1 MKKSYF
7 KEIQTTRWNRLLK
20 FGTSALFCLVFMAMS
35 INVQAQ
41 YNLTYNRTSGQCGP
55 IDPTVIIGL
64 NNSTLNNTH
73 VLFRVNLDATYTPK
87 YTQVGLVMN
96 NFGGPIQ
103 FGQYNEPGKYV
114 AYRYTP
120 GAYHELVGANDLAS
134 YGTGTLQD
142 DEFWIIGTP
151 AERDL
156 SFTGTEGTDYQL
168 EGTTA
173 VYCNS
178 GSLTL
183 TNPEYSPAAYGSQWN
198 VTYTLLINGN
208 PLTTDIHG
216 HSYTA
221 SPVINP
227 NASTIVWDSLP
238 SGIYTVKAE
247 RTPCAAITF
256 PTPGKSIIVIPDATS
271 IPVVV
276 DPISNISSVTGTPVI
291 LPIHIVYPTITPEQA
306 DPSVNIDSRISTTL
320 AGGFPANTTILNITY
335 NGTDVLAGT
344 YDMSGKND
352 VLLSDILGL
361 ATPGRLIDQSG
372 QNINWVITLNSETD
386 ATVPVKIETITY
398 RGTVTNTFCTGV
410 LDTKNFTLTY
420 AQETT
425 STIPDVTACD
435 EPVVFDFTITYPEI
449 LNVNEDVKADAKISV
464 YKDAGLTTAWNI
476 NAGAQIAVSFNGTL
490 VNTYTVPS
498 DANVFYLSTL
508 LGISPVPFQ
517 GHSGPDVWSFSV
529 TNLDA
534 STYYIGVQNMAILY
548 GTEYVYASQDFK
560 LIHVGAAGITID
572 PISSIQT
579 ATNAPV
585 IFEAKVNYPQGTG
598 LTLTDQNID
607 PSVMADALI
616 TFAPAPPAGTEIA
629 EIQYNGVVVP
639 LTGTTNIGGLTEIRL
654 STILGSA
661 PTALLGHSAI
671 PTDTWKISVE
681 NLNVANTYNVTIQSI
696 AFVDYAVCHTVMATQ
711 EFSVTTANLDISD
724 INNISTINGTPVII
738 PIHVQYPAIS
748 NYDNTITV
756 DARISGTFPAN
767 TQIIGV
773 STDGGTTNL
782 IAGTPYT
789 VTSSPILLSDVLGIS
804 PVQFTL
810 ENGRAYDWEITVVS
824 LDQTN
829 PISTDVLVESIVNYP
844 LGGPFVLDAE
854 GFTLT
859 YAQETTST
867 IPDVADC
874 GSVNFDFTIDY
885 PAILNVD
892 TRVKNDA
899 KISVYQDAALS
910 IPWNINAGAVISISY
925 DGTPLTPYTV
935 PSANDEFLLSTLVGG
950 GAPYPLQGHSGS
962 DLWEFS
968 ISGVTPSTYFV
979 KIENMAVL
987 NSIDYVYAT
996 QDFKVIKVG
1005 ATGVTVNEP
1014 MGTISTVAG
1023 APLQFEVTVAYPDLV
1038 AQNID
1043 PSILVDAL
1051 ITSNVSLSP
1060 DATVAEIKYNGSVVP
1075 LAGITA
1081 IGGKSSI
1088 RLSEILGTTPTALL
1102 GHSNLTDVWTITL
1115 TDVIAGGC
1123 ATKYPTGIKMIMQ
1136 SVAFVADPWETPCP
1150 VVLDADT
1157 LNYGTNCLSANANTV
1172 APVCDGSEI
1181 TGSQFE
1187 FNFPPITGN
1196 PASIT
1201 TDSKITCDVDIPAGV
1216 TIGWSYNS
1224 GAASGSYTVPAAI
1237 TAGTPLYLSTIVGS
1251 PAPTPLEGHNLLFTT
1266 WNFTFG
1272 NVPVGVYNLTV
1283 VPIASMA
1290 SPLLEE
1296 VLTTDPAS
1304 ITQTLTVLAL
1314 PDPTITGD
1322 LTMYS
1327 GETKSYS
1334 VATTASYSWNVTNIN
1349 PLTGSSVDVVIDGS
1363 SSASTVNI
1371 KANWPF
1377 TGTFRL
1383 LVWVSN
1389 GTCSDTSSIL
1399 ITVKPNIL
1407 YGQVKYWN
1415 AQESPMPSP
1424 FNTNYNGMTVPDYFY
1439 VALIENYDK
1448 KDGGS
1453 FDPNDPYVLDLQTV
1467 QPNWIED
1474 GSTIT
1479 EYLSSFM
1486 FDYNLNPALEY
1497 GVVVWDGGYL
1507 EENLGDGY
1515 LGQTW
1520 TWNNWGGV
1528 NATDALAIQH
1538 MAAGNTLPFHWVG
1551 LPSATPQYGFFAEEL
1566 ADVNNSGMLKIS
1578 NPITALDALI
1588 TSRRAVGYIPT
1599 FTNNKPN
1606 FEVAGKLVP
1615 FVDFNTNNTFTNS
1628 LSATPSTRPNI
1639 EFYNEYNNYNWSTFA
1654 LEHVYVTE
1662 PNTFVAGDN
1671 FLNIYY
1677 SAVGDINASYVPEY
1691 GGFKAKPAME
1701 LTVDNQLEVSKGEI
1715 VDIPVRL
1722 ESGADLGAITLGLN
1736 YRNDLIEVVGVNY
1749 SEDFARID
1757 AEKGNVQIAWFNTD
1771 GQHFNANDAI
1781 ATLKVRVL
1789 ADIDANTP
1797 LFELQNA
1804 EIADNSATVIE
1815 GNNLKTVALVTN
1827 LNANSTELRAEN
1839 YPNPFNEK
1847 TTISYNLPETGNVQL
1862 VIYNKMG
1869 QIVKTVVNGI
1879 QQAGLQTIDLNRSD
1893 LMSGVYYYR
1902 ITLHGVSSDYSVTKN
1917 MIVVQ

>member
-1 MKKSYF
+1 
-7 KEIQTTRWNRLLK
+7 LK

-41 YNLTYNRTSGQCGP
+41 YNLTYNKTSGQCGP

-114 AYRYTP
+114 AYRYVP

-198 VTYTLLINGN
+198 VTYTLLLNGN

-216 HSYTA
+216 NSYTA
-221 SPVINP
+221 SNPVVNP
-227 NASTIVWDSLP
+227 NASTIVWNNLP
-238 SGIYTVKAE
+238 SGTYTVKAE
-247 RTPCAAITF
+247 RTPCTAITF
-256 PTPGKSIIVIPDATS
+256 PTPGKSIIVIPDVTS

-276 DPISNISSVTGTPVI
+276 DPINAIYSVTGTPII
-291 LPIHIVYPTITPEQA
+291 LPVHIVYPTITPEQA

-335 NGTDVLAGT
+335 NGIDVLAGT
-344 YDMSGKND
+344 YEMGGKNN

-372 QNINWVITLNSETD
+372 QNITWLITLKSETD
-386 ATVPVKIETITY
+386 ATIPAKIETITY
-398 RGTVTNTFCTGV
+398 RGDVTNTFCTGV
-410 LDTKNFTLTY
+410 LNDEEFTLKF
-420 AQETT
+420 APVTT
-425 STIPDVTACD
+425 STIPDVTACN

-449 LNVNEDVKADAKISV
+449 LRVNEDVKSDAKISV

-517 GHSGPDVWSFSV
+517 GHSGPDAWSFSV

-534 STYYIGVQNMAILY
+534 STYYIGIQNMAILY

-572 PISSIQT
+572 PISDIQT
-579 ATNAPV
+579 ACNAPV
-585 IFEAKVNYPQGTG
+585 VFTANVHYPQGTG
-598 LTLTDQNID
+598 LTLADQNID

-616 TFAPAPPAGTEIA
+616 TITPAPTAGSKIA
-629 EIQYNGVVVP
+629 QIQYNGSVVP
-639 LTGTTNIGGLTEIRL
+639 ITPYIFDGTTTEVLLSSIIGPP
-654 STILGSA
+654 A
-661 PTALLGHSAI
+661 PTSLLGHSGIA
-671 PTDTWKISVE
+671 TDTWKISVE
-681 NLNVANTYNVTIQSI
+681 NLLHPGAKGSDYLVTLKSI
-696 AFVDYAVCHTVMATQ
+696 AYVNYTTCYTELASKEFTVSPQDLVIDPIA
-711 EFSVTTANLDISD
+711 
-724 INNISTINGTPVII
+724 NISTISGTPVII

-748 NYDNTITV
+748 DYDNTIKV
-756 DARISGTFPAN
+756 DASISTTFTDGFPTGTK
-767 TQIIGV
+767 IIGI
-773 STDGGTTNL
+773 STDHGATNL
-782 IAGTPYT
+782 IGAPINVSGQ
-789 VTSSPILLSDVLGIS
+789 SSLLLSSLLGIS

-810 ENGRAYDWEITVVS
+810 ENGKAYTWEITVVS
-824 LDQTN
+824 DPSL
-829 PISTDVLVESIVNYP
+829 STSTVIPVKVQSIVNYSL
-844 LGGPFVLDAE
+844 LGGPFVLAE
-854 GFTLT
+854 RDFTLT

-874 GSVNFDFTIDY
+874 GIVSFDFTINY
-885 PAILNVD
+885 PTIQNVD

-899 KISVYQDAALS
+899 KISIYKDAGLGTT
-910 IPWNINAGAVISISY
+910 WNINEGAVISIWY
-925 DGTPLTPYTV
+925 DGVPVTPSYTV
-935 PSANDEFLLSTLVGG
+935 PAGGSHEFLLSTLVGG

-962 DLWEFS
+962 DLWHFE

-1023 APLQFEVTVAYPDLV
+1023 APLQFEVTVAYPNLV

-1043 PSILVDAL
+1043 PSVLVDAL
-1051 ITSNVSLSP
+1051 ITSNVPLSP
-1060 DATVAEIKYNGSVVP
+1060 DATVAQIKYNGSVVP
-1075 LAGITA
+1075 LNGITA
-1081 IGGKSSI
+1081 IGEKSSI
-1088 RLSEILGTTPTALL
+1088 RLSEIIGTDPVALL
-1102 GHSNLTDVWTITL
+1102 GHSGLEDKWTITL
-1115 TDVIAGGC
+1115 KDVITGSC
-1123 ATKYPTGIKMIMQ
+1123 ATKYAALEITMKSI
-1136 SVAFVADPWETPCP
+1136 AFVDNLTQPCP
-1150 VVLDADT
+1150 VVLGEDMLEYNT
-1157 LNYGTNCLSANANTV
+1157 GCLGVTASTV
-1172 APVCDGSEI
+1172 APVCNGSEI
-1181 TGSQFE
+1181 TGSHFTFQY
-1187 FNFPPITGN
+1187 PSITGN
-1196 PASIT
+1196 PTSIT
-1201 TDSKITCDVDIPAGV
+1201 TDSKITCDVAIPADV

-1224 GAASGSYTVPAAI
+1224 GAASGSYTVTDAI
-1237 TAGTPLYLSTIVGS
+1237 PAGTALYLSTIVGS
-1251 PAPTPLEGHNLLFTT
+1251 PAPTPLEGHNGLLTT
-1266 WNFTFG
+1266 WDFTFG
-1272 NVPVGVYNLTV
+1272 NVPVGVYHLTV

-1290 SPLLEE
+1290 SPILEE

-1304 ITQTLTVLAL
+1304 ITQTLTVLAN
-1314 PDPTITGD
+1314 PDATISGAT
-1322 LTMYS
+1322 TVYS
-1327 GETKSYS
+1327 GEQNIAYS
-1334 VATTASYSWNVTNIN
+1334 VPVA
-1349 PLTGSSVDVVIDGS
+1349 DGS
-1363 SSASTVNI
+1363 SPYPFYTWTLSAGSTTLSYSGREI
-1371 KANWPF
+1371 SIDWSWPF
-1377 TGTFRL
+1377 TGNATL
-1383 LVWVSN
+1383 SVTVYN
-1389 GTCSDTSSIL
+1389 GICSTTNHIT
-1399 ITVKPNIL
+1399 ITVKPNTL

-1424 FNTNYNGMTVPDYFY
+1424 FNTNYYGMTVPDYFY
-1439 VALIENYDK
+1439 VALVENYDK

-1453 FDPNDPYVLDLQTV
+1453 FDPIDAIEIQKVE
-1467 QPNWIED
+1467 PNWIED
-1474 GSTIT
+1474 GTTIT

-1486 FDYNLNPALEY
+1486 FDYNYNPASEY

-1507 EENLGDGY
+1507 EENPSIGDGY

-1628 LSATPSTRPNI
+1628 LSATPGSRPNI

-1815 GNNLKTVALVTN
+1815 GNNLKTVALATN

-1869 QIVKTVVNGI
+1869 QVVKTVVNGI

>member
-7 KEIQTTRWNRLLK
+7 KEIQTTWWDRLLK

-35 INVQAQ
+35 INAQAQ
-41 YNLTYNRTSGQCGP
+41 YNLTYNKTSGQCGP
-55 IDPTVIIGL
+55 IDPSVIIGL
-64 NNSTLNNTH
+64 DNSTLNNTH
-73 VLFRVNLDATYTPK
+73 VLFKVTLDATYTPK

-96 NFGGPIQ
+96 NFGGLIQ

-114 AYRYTP
+114 AYRYLP

-134 YGTGTLQD
+134 YGSGTLQSG
-142 DEFWIIGTP
+142 EFWIIGTP

-156 SFTGTEGTDYQL
+156 SFTGTEGTDYQI
-168 EGTTA
+168 EGTKA
-173 VYCNS
+173 IYCNN

-198 VTYTLLINGN
+198 VTYTLLLNGN

-216 HSYTA
+216 DPYYNN
-221 SPVINP
+221 PVVNP
-227 NASTIVWDSLP
+227 STSTIVWDSLP
-238 SGIYTVKAE
+238 SGTYTVKAE

-256 PTPGKSIIVIPDATS
+256 PTPGKSMIVIPDATS
-271 IPVVV
+271 IPVTV
-276 DPISNISSVTGTPVI
+276 DPISNISSITGTPVI
-291 LPIHIVYPTITPEQA
+291 LPIHIVYPTIAPEQA

-335 NGTDVLAGT
+335 NGTDVLSGT

-372 QNINWVITLNSETD
+372 QNINWVITLKSETD

-410 LDTKNFTLTY
+410 LDTKEFTLTY

-449 LNVNEDVKADAKISV
+449 LNVNEDVKTDAKISV
-464 YKDAGLTTAWNI
+464 YKDAGLTTPWDI
-476 NAGAQIAVSFNGTL
+476 NAGAQIAVSFDGTL

-508 LGISPVPFQ
+508 LGISPLPLQ
-517 GHSGPDVWSFSV
+517 GQSGTNVWSFSI

-534 STYYIGVQNMAILY
+534 STYYVGVQNMAILY
-548 GTEYVYASQDFK
+548 GDEYTYASQDFK

-579 ATNAPV
+579 ASNAPV

-598 LTLTDQNID
+598 LTLADQNID

-616 TFAPAPPAGTEIA
+616 TFTPAPPAGTEIA
-629 EIQYNGVVVP
+629 EIQYNGVAVP

-696 AFVDYAVCHTVMATQ
+696 AFVDYTVCHTVMATQ

-1051 ITSNVSLSP
+1051 ITSNVSLNP
-1060 DATVAEIKYNGSVVP
+1060 GATVAEIKYNDVVVP
-1075 LAGITA
+1075 LAGVTA
-1081 IGGKSSI
+1081 LGGKSSI
-1088 RLSEILGTTPTALL
+1088 RLSEILGTAPTALL

-1157 LNYGTNCLSANANTV
+1157 LNYGTNCLLAQASTV
-1172 APVCDGSEI
+1172 DPVCDGSEI
-1181 TGSQFE
+1181 IGSQFE

-1196 PASIT
+1196 PTTIT

-1224 GAASGSYTVPAAI
+1224 GAASGSYIVPDAI

-1251 PAPTPLEGHNLLFTT
+1251 PAPTPLEGHSGLSTI
-1266 WNFTFG
+1266 WDFTFD

-1290 SPLLEE
+1290 SPALEE

-1327 GETKSYS
+1327 GQTKTYS
-1334 VATTASYSWNVTNIN
+1334 VATTASYSWSVTNIN
-1349 PLTGSSVDVVIDGS
+1349 PLTGSSIDVVIDGS
-1363 SSASTVNI
+1363 SSASTVNV

-1383 LVWVSN
+1383 FVGVSN

-1439 VALIENYDK
+1439 VALFDNFDK
-1448 KDGGS
+1448 KDGS
-1453 FDPNDPYVLDLQTV
+1453 YDFDPADALEIQTV

-1486 FDYNLNPALEY
+1486 FDYNLDPDAPY
-1497 GVVVWDGGYL
+1497 SIIVWDGGYL

-1551 LPSATPQYGFFAEEL
+1551 LPSATPYPYGFFAEEL
-1566 ADVNNSGMLKIS
+1566 ADVNNSGIAKIS

-1599 FTNNKPN
+1599 FTNDKPN
-1606 FEVAGKLVP
+1606 FEVAGKLVS
-1615 FVDFNTNNTFTNS
+1615 FNDFNTNNTFTNS
-1628 LSATPSTRPNI
+1628 LSDDPDTRPDI
-1639 EFYNEYNNYNWSTFA
+1639 KFYNAYYDYKWSTFA
-1654 LEHVYVTE
+1654 LEHVYVTAPDNFE
-1662 PNTFVAGDN
+1662 AGNN

-1701 LTVDNQLEVSKGEI
+1701 LTADNQLEVSKGEI
-1715 VDIPVRL
+1715 VDVPVRL

-1736 YRNDLIEVVGVNY
+1736 YRKDLIEVVGVNY
-1749 SEDFARID
+1749 NEDFARID

-1847 TTISYNLPETGNVQL
+1847 TTISYNLPETGNVQI

-1869 QIVKTVVNGI
+1869 QIVKTLVNEI

-1902 ITLHGVSSDYSVTKN
+1902 ITLHGGSSDYSVTKN
-1917 MIVVQ
+1917 MIVVE